1 MKNFCELHNLK
12 RIVEEE
18 KKIYQTIIREN
29 NENLY
34 FLTNANILFLY
45 NIFGS
50 VNRYLKK
57 KFDTIF
63 IKKTLTKW

>member
-1 MKNFCELHNLK
+1 LKNFCELHNLK
-12 RIVEEE
+12 KTLEEEE
-18 KKIYQTIIREN
+18 KKATKQSLGKITRI
-29 NENLY
+29 Y

-50 VNRYLKK
+50 INRYLKK

-63 IKKTLTKW
+63 YKKKL